1 MSTLAERLAVP
12 VRMEYLDDNMAPPL
26 AMDEKISGGVKLLA
40 TQAVCPAWAFYQYRL
55 GAGKLQTPVDGLDSM
70 TRGSLLHHALQFFWQ
85 ECQSLS
91 RLLAM
96 TAEQCWQAIDTAI
109 GKAIEAS
116 RLDGHL
122 YLPPQVLQ
130 IEHKRLQQ
138 LLNDSL
144 DLECQRADF
153 SVQDC
158 EKKFN
163 LNLEGLPLN
172 ISVDR
177 IDRLADGRL
186 VVIDYKTGNRLD
198 YKSWADARIAEPQL
212 PIYAV
217 LALQGQ
223 EVAAVC
229 FAKVRSDETRFA
241 GLAAEAGLL
250 PKVLEISSSRN
261 KVFNDFAD
269 WASLLD
275 HWQASLKA
283 IAAEIKA
290 GEASVLVNKESD
302 LVYCDVLALLRLA
315 ERSVQFERAQAAMT
329 EASA

>member
-1 MSTLAERLAVP
+1 
-12 VRMEYLDDNMAPPL
+12 
-26 AMDEKISGGVKLLA
+26 
-40 TQAVCPAWAFYQYRL
+40 
-55 GAGKLQTPVDGLDSM
+55 M
-70 TRGSLLHHALQFFWQ
+70 TRGSLLHQVLQFFWQ

-96 TAEQCWQAIDTAI
+96 TAEQRWQAIDAAI
-109 GKAIEAS
+109 GSAIEAS
-116 RLDGHL
+116 RLGGHL

-130 IEHKRLQQ
+130 IEQKRLHQ
-138 LLNDSL
+138 LINDSL

-163 LNLEGLPLN
+163 LNLEGLPLK

-223 EVAAVC
+223 DVAAVC

-250 PKVLEISSSRN
+250 PKVWDITEKRSN

-269 WASLLD
+269 WAALLD

-302 LVYCDVLALLRLA
+302 LVYCDVLPLLRLA

-329 EASA
+329 EVNA

>member
-1 MSTLAERLAVP
+1 
-12 VRMEYLDDNMAPPL
+12 
-26 AMDEKISGGVKLLA
+26 
-40 TQAVCPAWAFYQYRL
+40 
-55 GAGKLQTPVDGLDSM
+55 
-70 TRGSLLHHALQFFWQ
+70 
-85 ECQSLS
+85 
-91 RLLAM
+91 M
-96 TAEQCWQAIDTAI
+96 TAEQRWQAIDAAI
-109 GKAIEAS
+109 GMALEAS
-116 RLDGHL
+116 RLEAHL

-163 LNLEGLPLN
+163 LNLAGLPLN

-290 GEASVLVNKESD
+290 GEASVLVNNESD
-302 LVYCDVLALLRLA
+302 FVYCDVLALLRLA

>member
-1 MSTLAERLAVP
+1 M
-12 VRMEYLDDNMAPPL
+12 
-26 AMDEKISGGVKLLA
+26 
-40 TQAVCPAWAFYQYRL
+40 
-55 GAGKLQTPVDGLDSM
+55 
-70 TRGSLLHHALQFFWQ
+70 
-85 ECQSLS
+85 
-91 RLLAM
+91 
-96 TAEQCWQAIDTAI
+96 
-109 GKAIEAS
+109 
-116 RLDGHL
+116 
-122 YLPPQVLQ
+122 
-130 IEHKRLQQ
+130 
-138 LLNDSL
+138 
-144 DLECQRADF
+144 
-153 SVQDC
+153 
-158 EKKFN
+158 
-163 LNLEGLPLN
+163 
-172 ISVDR
+172 DR

-250 PKVLEISSSRN
+250 PKVCDITEKRSN

-269 WASLLD
+269 WAALLD
-275 HWQASLKA
+275 HWQTSLKA

-302 LVYCDVLALLRLA
+302 LVYCDVLPLLRLA
-315 ERSVQFERAQAAMT
+315 ERSVQFERAQAAIT
-329 EASA
+329 EASL